1 MKTILSSTALVLL
14 TGCAIF
20 SKTSTVDQKANEIRN
35 LSYAAASIGTSVA
48 LKENPNWKLQFDLAY
63 TTLDSLVNQ
72 KTVTGES
79 LRNIISKLPVK
90 ELKSD
95 NAKIAIE
102 EATVL
107 FDMTVGNKINIENDP
122 YILAAAIGIRD
133 GLKIALGK

>member
-63 TTLDSLVNQ
+63 TTLDL
-72 KTVTGES
+72 
-79 LRNIISKLPVK
+79 
-90 ELKSD
+90 
-95 NAKIAIE
+95 
-102 EATVL
+102 
-107 FDMTVGNKINIENDP
+107 
-122 YILAAAIGIRD
+122 
-133 GLKIALGK
+133 